1 MLLRPEPVYILAMI
15 LEIVCTISLLMIV
28 YAYVQVTGYRI
39 PFLERIRIALR
50 RGERRKIMQNGL
62 EIVKTEEKPVL
73 RASIVMGIIV
83 LLLILTLT
91 HKLFWAVVISDSM
104 RPTMKRG
111 DIILMQAIHIDPHV
125 GDIIMFKIPTYYLP
139 ITHRII
145 KMKDGLIW
153 TGGDASGPDPW
164 VITKKNIIA
173 QAVMI
178 GGRPIVIPGVGKY
191 FILNA
196 QKMRNIGPFGEEY
209 LFYRNLVNA
218 FKSYALAIVIICSAL
233 YLYLEFGRSRRI

>member
-1 MLLRPEPVYILAMI
+1 MITEIIIGLCIASVIL
-15 LEIVCTISLLMIV
+15 TV
-28 YAYVQVTGYRI
+28 YAYLASKGYRLS
-39 PFLERIRIALR
+39 FVERVQLR
-50 RGERRKIMQNGL
+50 TRGSARRRFIEERVESYR
-62 EIVKTEEKPVL
+62 VKERPVG
-73 RASIVMGIIV
+73 RTMFIMGIIV
-83 LLLILTLT
+83 LLLILSFT

-145 KMKDGLIW
+145 RMKHGLIW

-164 VITKKNIIA
+164 VITKKDIIA

-178 GGRPIVIPGVGKY
+178 GGKPIVIPGVGKY

-209 LFYRNLVNA
+209 LFYRNLVRA
-218 FKSYALAIVIICSAL
+218 FKNYALAIVIVCSAF
-233 YLYLEFGRSRRI
+233 YIYLELGRS

>member
-1 MLLRPEPVYILAMI
+1 
-15 LEIVCTISLLMIV
+15 MIV
-28 YAYVQVTGYRI
+28 EIACCISIAMVIYAYIQVKGYRI
-39 PFLERIRIALR
+39 PFLERLRLSLR
-50 RGERRKIMQNGL
+50 RNERKKILQNGIEL
-62 EIVKTEEKPVL
+62 IREDEKPVF
-73 RASIVMGIIV
+73 RATIVMGFIV
-83 LLLILTLT
+83 TLLLLSLT

-125 GDIIMFKIPTYYLP
+125 GDIIMFKIPNYYLP

-164 VITKKNIIA
+164 VITKKDIIA

-178 GGRPIVIPGVGKY
+178 GGKPIVIPGFGKY

-209 LFYRNLVNA
+209 LFYRNLINA

-233 YLYLEFGRSRRI
+233 YLYLELGRSRRI

>member
-1 MLLRPEPVYILAMI
+1 MIIEIACGLSLA
-15 LEIVCTISLLMIV
+15 MIV
-28 YAYVQVTGYRI
+28 YAYIQVKGYRI
-39 PFLERIRIALR
+39 PFLERFRIILR
-50 RGERRKIMQNGL
+50 RGERRKIVQNGIEL
-62 EIVKTEEKPVL
+62 IRKDEKPIL
-73 RASIVMGIIV
+73 RATVVMSIIV
-83 LLLILTLT
+83 LLLILSIT

-111 DIILMQAIHIDPHV
+111 DIILMQAIYIDPHV

-139 ITHRII
+139 VTHRII
-145 KMKDGLIW
+145 KIKGGLIW

-164 VITKKNIIA
+164 VITKKDIIA

-178 GGRPIVIPGVGKY
+178 GGKPIVIPGFGKY

-209 LFYRNLVNA
+209 LFYRNLINA

-233 YLYLEFGRSRRI
+233 YLYLELGRSRRI

>member
-1 MLLRPEPVYILAMI
+1 
-15 LEIVCTISLLMIV
+15 MIV
-28 YAYVQVTGYRI
+28 EIACCISIAMVIYAYIQVKGYRI
-39 PFLERIRIALR
+39 PFLERLRLSLR
-50 RGERRKIMQNGL
+50 RSERKKIVQNGIEL
-62 EIVKTEEKPVL
+62 IREDEKPVF
-73 RASIVMGIIV
+73 RATIVMGFIV
-83 LLLILTLT
+83 TLLLLSLT

-125 GDIIMFKIPTYYLP
+125 GDIIMFKIPNYYLP

-164 VITKKNIIA
+164 VITKKDIIA

-178 GGRPIVIPGVGKY
+178 GGKPIVIPGFGKY

-209 LFYRNLVNA
+209 LFYRNLINA

-233 YLYLEFGRSRRI
+233 YLYLELGRSRRI